1 MMDMPYGYWGVAL
14 DRYGIRWMFNV
25 APSQA

>member
-14 DRYGIRWMFNV
+14 DKFGIRWMFNV
-25 APSQA
+25 APEAA